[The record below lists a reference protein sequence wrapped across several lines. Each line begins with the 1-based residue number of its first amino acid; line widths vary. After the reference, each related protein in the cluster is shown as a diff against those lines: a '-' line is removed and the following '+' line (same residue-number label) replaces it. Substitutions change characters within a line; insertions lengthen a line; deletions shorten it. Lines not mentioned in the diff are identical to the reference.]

1 MRTRTK
7 RVRKAVERPDFEMQ
21 ELPRTAIR
29 KKPRPK
35 QSPKVAPAKAAPA
48 KRLVLK
54 TVPGKDGKGDEE
66 VLAEEEASGE
76 LGLGDFTDVMED
88 MMVADFAP
96 LPVADFQLPQFEDEC
111 APKSSCWTAEEDEVL
126 RREIKALSHVWGKWA
141 LIALHLPGRSGKQ
154 CRERWHNCLDPHISN
169 HPWTDE
175 EDLIIQMGVQ
185 AHGHKWTWI
194 ASKLKGRTDNAV
206 KNRYNTTISSTVG
219 KLHRP
224 HKGRAEWSDADFLRE
239 LRRRNAVDETKNN
252 PSRFSKRQVALLAE
266 EGEEEE
272 EKEEEKGEEEPTS
285 PGSRWTNDEHA
296 RLACEI
302 PRDVPAD
309 RLVSIDWVAAAR
321 AVPTRNPSSCRKH
334 WERYLQ
340 GLWKPVTPE
349 AASSKNKRK
358 SRVVASSPPPPPP
371 PPPPEVLHTKP
382 MEPMEPMPP
391 AAPAP
396 SLRMIDM
403 LTKYAN
409 DPNLHLLAIEDY
421 SEGTCESWI
430 HSSVLVVGKL
440 GLSFAFAEWGKTAP
454 PPPPQTDVIT
464 RPVSPKKTE
473 TAERWEWMTKTR
485 PQLQSSAGIET
496 MLSLPPAVEKETSY
510 RTTFRGGSSD
520 WRSLKQYYKEKKL
533 RYAEVTDAP
542 KATAEALVQSVFV

>member
-1 MRTRTK
+1 
-7 RVRKAVERPDFEMQ
+7 VEHPDFEMA

-35 QSPKVAPAKAAPA
+35 QSPKSPKVAPA
-48 KRLVLK
+48 KRLVLR
-54 TVPGKDGKGDEE
+54 TVPGEDGEGDED
-66 VLAEEEASGE
+66 VLAEEEVGE
-76 LGLGDFTDVMED
+76 ELEMGDFTDVMED

-96 LPVADFQLPQFEDEC
+96 LPAADFQPPQFEDEC
-111 APKSSCWTAEEDEVL
+111 APKSYCWTAEEDAVL
-126 RREIKALSHVWGKWA
+126 RREMKTLGHVWGKWA

-206 KNRYNTTISSTVG
+206 KNRYNTTIATMVG

-224 HKGRAEWSDADFLRE
+224 RKERAEWSDAAFLRE

-266 EGEEEE
+266 EEEEE
-272 EKEEEKGEEEPTS
+272 AAAAEEPTS

-296 RLACEI
+296 RLAYEI
-302 PRDVPAD
+302 PRDVTAD
-309 RLVSIDWVAAAR
+309 RLGSIDWVAASR

-349 AASSKNKRK
+349 ATSSRNKRK
-358 SRVVASSPPPPPP
+358 SRAALPPP
-371 PPPPEVLHTKP
+371 PPPPEVVHT
-382 MEPMEPMPP
+382 EPMEPVPP
-391 AAPAP
+391 PP
-396 SLRMIDM
+396 PPLSLRMINQ
-403 LTKYAN
+403 LAKHAN

-421 SEGTCESWI
+421 SEGTDESWI
-430 HSSVLVVGKL
+430 HSSVLVVGKP

-454 PPPPQTDVIT
+454 PPPPQADVIA
-464 RPVSPKKTE
+464 RPVSPTKTE
-473 TAERWEWMTKTR
+473 TAERWEWMMKTR

-496 MLSLPPAVEKETSY
+496 VLSSPPPEQKETPAK
-510 RTTFRGGSSD
+510 TAFRGGSSD
-520 WRSLKQYYKEKKL
+520 WRSLKQYYKGKKL
-533 RYAEVTDAP
+533 RYTEVTDAP
-542 KATAEALVQSVFV
+542 KATAEELVQSVFV

>member
-7 RVRKAVERPDFEMQ
+7 RVRKAVELPDFEVA

-35 QSPKVAPAKAAPA
+35 QSPKVAPAKAARA

-54 TVPGKDGKGDEE
+54 TVPGGDGEGDEE
-66 VLAEEEASGE
+66 VLAEEEVRDE
-76 LGLGDFTDVMED
+76 LEMGDFTDVMED

-96 LPVADFQLPQFEDEC
+96 LPVADFQPPQFDDEC
-111 APKSSCWTAEEDEVL
+111 APKSNCWTVEEDAVL
-126 RREIKALSHVWGKWA
+126 KREMKTLGHVWGKWA
-141 LIALHLPGRSGKQ
+141 LIALQLPGRSGKQ

-169 HPWTDE
+169 HPWTPE

-206 KNRYNTTISSTVG
+206 KNRYNTTIATAVG
-219 KLHRP
+219 RLHRADEE
-224 HKGRAEWSDADFLRE
+224 RREWSDAAFLRE
-239 LRRRNAVDETKNN
+239 LRRRNAVEETKNN

-266 EGEEEE
+266 EAREAFD
-272 EKEEEKGEEEPTS
+272 EEEPTS

-296 RLACEI
+296 RLAYEI

-309 RLVSIDWVAAAR
+309 QLVRIDWVAASR

-340 GLWKPVTPE
+340 GLWKPATPE
-349 AASSKNKRK
+349 AAAARNKRK
-358 SRVVASSPPPPPP
+358 SRAASPPPPPP
-371 PPPPEVLHTKP
+371 QPPPPPPAVLHT
-382 MEPMEPMPP
+382 EPMEPVP
-391 AAPAP
+391 PAP
-396 SLRMIDM
+396 SAPSPYVIDQ
-403 LTKYAN
+403 LAKHAN

-421 SEGTCESWI
+421 SEGTDGSWTR
-430 HSSVLVVGKL
+430 SSVLVVGKP
-440 GLSFAFAEWGKTAP
+440 GLNFEFPAWGKTAP
-454 PPPPQTDVIT
+454 PPPPQADVIA
-464 RPVSPKKTE
+464 RPVSPMKTE
-473 TAERWEWMTKTR
+473 TAERWEWMMKTR
-485 PQLQSSAGIET
+485 PQLQSSAGVET
-496 MLSLPPAVEKETSY
+496 VREIDALLSSPPPAATKETSA
-510 RTTFRGGSSD
+510 TTAFRGGSSD

-533 RYAEVTDAP
+533 RYTEATDVP
-542 KATAEALVQSVFV
+542 KATAEELVQSVFV